1 MTYDLSNATRGEN
14 RTDLID
20 WDALEID
27 HWYRSKP
34 VGGSDPDSDC
44 NGSNGPQSPQ
54 TLFVSYKDAQST
66 SEADLGCVI
75 GPEVAE
81 PTNEPCALA
90 ESLRQPQVEP
100 DWMRDIDKEPEP
112 HEWPYAWAFAMV
124 AMLQTEGV
132 ICPDCPR
139 RFTRSAAK

>member
-20 WDALEID
+20 LDALASARR
-27 HWYRSKP
+27 YPSKP
-34 VGGSDPDSDC
+34 VCCSDPVCGCQNASDS
-44 NGSNGPQSPQ
+44 QTPQ
-54 TLFVSYKDAQST
+54 THYTTAQSA

-81 PTNEPCALA
+81 PTDEPCALV
-90 ESLRQPQVEP
+90 ESLRQPVVEP
-100 DWMRDIDKEPEP
+100 DWMWDIDKEPEP
-112 HEWPYAWAFAMV
+112 HERPYAWALAMI
-124 AMLQTEGV
+124 AMLQNEGA

-139 RFTRSAAK
+139 RFTENAAM

>member
-1 MTYDLSNATRGEN
+1 MTYDTNATRGEN

-20 WDALEID
+20 WDALETD

-34 VGGSDPDSDC
+34 VCCSDPCCDC
-44 NGSNGPQSPQ
+44 NSTSSGPQASQ
-54 TLFVSYKDAQST
+54 TPHSHHTIAQSA

-81 PTNEPCALA
+81 PTDAPCALA
-90 ESLRQPQVEP
+90 ESLRQPEVEP

-112 HEWPYAWAFAMV
+112 HERPYAWAFAMV
-124 AMLQTEGV
+124 ATLQTEGV

-139 RFTRSAAK
+139 RFT